1 MATKAIAHTSYG
13 VETVSILQ
21 PGRLDALAT
30 WLCEEDAYHD
40 KADAFHGVKNTDWS
54 QQQFDRQ
61 VKCNG
66 GYCDD
71 CRNHAGAILAHFDLR
86 EVSDGA

>member
-21 PGRLDALAT
+21 PGQLDALAT
-30 WLCEEDAYHD
+30 WLCNQDCYHD
-40 KADAFHGVKNTDWS
+40 KADAFHGIGNTDKN
-54 QQQFDRQ
+54 QRQFDCQ
-61 VKCNG
+61 VKRNG
-66 GYCDD
+66 GYCDE